1 MIIGTNLLVFVGVS
15 LALIVIPGP
24 DMIYVLTR
32 GISGG
37 RKVALVSA
45 AGVCIGL
52 CVHSVLA
59 AVGLSAILQQSAL
72 AFTVVKYVGVAYLV
86 YLGIRTLL
94 SKKDFQLSDE
104 ATPAAPLARYFFQGV
119 ASDLLNPKVALFFL
133 AYLPQFVSPTT
144 GSTAL
149 QLLTLGLVFALL
161 ALMVVGGLGLFSGM
175 VGEWLGSR
183 PRAADGL
190 CWLTGSAFVC
200 LALRLVLPERR

>member
-1 MIIGTNLLVFVGVS
+1 MFTPRCISGADTRGNNSNLVMPVSQAGSLAVRLRLWGTTCRFVEGALTARYDGAFRERRRCRDNQDEPLVFVGAS

-59 AVGLSAILQQSAL
+59 AVGLSAILWQSAL
-72 AFTVVKYVGVAYLV
+72 AFTVVKYVGAAYLV

-94 SKKDFQLSDE
+94 SKKDFQL
-104 ATPAAPLARYFFQGV
+104 FG
-119 ASDLLNPKVALFFL
+119 
-133 AYLPQFVSPTT
+133 
-144 GSTAL
+144 
-149 QLLTLGLVFALL
+149 
-161 ALMVVGGLGLFSGM
+161 
-175 VGEWLGSR
+175 
-183 PRAADGL
+183 
-190 CWLTGSAFVC
+190 
-200 LALRLVLPERR
+200 